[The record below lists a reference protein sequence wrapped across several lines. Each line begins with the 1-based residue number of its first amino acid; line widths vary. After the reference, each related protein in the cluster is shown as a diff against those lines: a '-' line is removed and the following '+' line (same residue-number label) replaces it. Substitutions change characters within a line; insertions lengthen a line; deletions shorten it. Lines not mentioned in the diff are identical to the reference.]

1 MATKTVSLITSRDDK
16 GLAITRLFDDTFNKA
31 KLDEE
36 GAQRLWERGG
46 EAQAEWL
53 ATIRKF
59 SASNQYANQVVRC
72 TRTYPL
78 GFAVKPI
85 RRQVEMLADTLSLSP
100 DRAFTFIDQAVPKIT
115 VPDEA
120 DGWYAFATV
129 DGVAG
134 KHFPDVTGDADRYC
148 RGVQLILDDKLA
160 SSRDFTNWRKGQL
173 GPDRLR
179 QHVRSVSFW
188 KRVSEQQPG
197 DIAVL
202 PGQFG
207 KLYGGMSVLRV
218 RELLMG
224 NQFGAGW
231 LAGGC
236 MLLTH
241 PERITDNG
249 LFVDFPGDEYSL
261 GADGQF
267 DRAPY
272 FRSNGGQVET
282 DADSVD
288 DPYGLFGSAS
298 LWFPQ

>member
-1 MATKTVSLITSRDDK
+1 
-16 GLAITRLFDDTFNKA
+16 
-31 KLDEE
+31 
-36 GAQRLWERGG
+36 
-46 EAQAEWL
+46 
-53 ATIRKF
+53 
-59 SASNQYANQVVRC
+59 
-72 TRTYPL
+72 
-78 GFAVKPI
+78 
-85 RRQVEMLADTLSLSP
+85 MLADMLSLSP

-120 DGWYAFATV
+120 DGWYAIAMV
-129 DGVAG
+129 DGIAA
-134 KHFPDVTGDADRYC
+134 KHFPDITGDAERYC
-148 RGVQLILDDKLA
+148 RGVELILDDKLA
-160 SSRDFTNWRKGQL
+160 SSLSFCNWRCGEL

-179 QHVRSVSFW
+179 QHVRSASFW

-224 NQFGAGW
+224 NQFCAGW

-261 GADGQF
+261 FAVGQF
-267 DRAPY
+267 DGAPC
-272 FRSNGGQVET
+272 FRSRGGQAAAGALNV
-282 DADSVD
+282 DS
-288 DPYGLFGSAS
+288 PGGKFGSAS